1 MGLESKN
8 VLEKSLCVTSQ
19 EKKLFG
25 FDQGEK
31 SFLAARGKNN
41 LVRKNNHTLFM
52 ITYNL

>member
-31 SFLAARGKNN
+31 KVFLLQGEKIIWLER
-41 LVRKNNHTLFM
+41 
-52 ITYNL
+52 ITIPYL